1 MVLVRRNKSLQRD
14 TGNFHGDAKGGS
26 RGSVSLRDKK
36 PHGFAVMLVGGNPLY
51 QKGFKLILNVQ
62 SRAIGKEPFFLHS
75 CSTVQNFEDKLRELP
90 ESQQKS
96 VIIFLLDDG
105 GEPAST
111 IKKIDHLKKISPSCR
126 ILLSSGC
133 RNVDYINRC
142 IEKGVHAYVPLDVSE
157 ELLVS
162 SVYLV
167 AHGQMVIPSQIYHR
181 KHEAASQRS
190 GSSNKVNGNSPLS
203 GIDDKEAKILGCLAS
218 GMPNKEISRLT
229 GLSDPATKMAVRKV
243 LGKIGAKN
251 RVQAA
256 VWAEKNGYSLDG

>member
-1 MVLVRRNKSLQRD
+1 MVLVRRNKSLLRD
-14 TGNFHGDAKGGS
+14 TGNFHGDTTGGS
-26 RGSVSLRDKK
+26 GGVVSLRDKK

-62 SRAIGKEPFFLHS
+62 SRAVGREPFFLHS
-75 CSTVQNFEDKLRELP
+75 CSTVQNFEEKLRELP
-90 ESQQKS
+90 ESQQES
-96 VIIFLLDDG
+96 VIIFLLDEG
-105 GEPAST
+105 GERAST
-111 IKKIDHLKKISPSCR
+111 IRNIDVLKKICPTCSIIVSSC
-126 ILLSSGC
+126 S

-142 IEKGVHAYVPLDVSE
+142 IEKGIHAYIPLDISE
-157 ELLVS
+157 DLLVS
-162 SVYLV
+162 SAYLV

-181 KHEAASQRS
+181 KIEAVSQQS
-190 GSSNKVNGNSPLS
+190 GSPSAVNCNPPLS